1 MLKTKFLNKEKV
13 IKELKRLA
21 QKSKYKDKN
30 ILQIILFGSLVND
43 TYTSLSDADLL
54 IVLSKDK
61 RKFIDRI
68 PHYIPLFLDAPIE
81 VEVFP
86 YTQKEIEKVPL
97 AKKAKAEGIILA

>member
-1 MLKTKFLNKEKV
+1 MLKTKFLNKERV

-21 QKSKYKDKN
+21 QRSKRKDKN

-54 IVLSKDK
+54 IILNKDK
-61 RKFIDRI
+61 RRFIDRI

-86 YTQKEIEKVPL
+86 YTEEEVEKIPL
-97 AKKAKAEGIILA
+97 ARNAKVNGIILA